1 MAIFL
6 EYFLLFIALYF
17 LTSHFLNKIHNL
29 PPSPFPT
36 LPIIGHLYLLKKPL
50 HRTLS
55 KISARYGPILLLRF
69 GSRNVLLVSS
79 PSAAEECLTN
89 QNDVV
94 FANRPRFLAGKHL
107 GYNYTSLPWAPHGDH
122 WRNLRRISAVEI
134 LSTHRLQMMSSIRAD
149 EVRRMIQQL
158 YKNTDEKV
166 EMKSCF
172 FELTLNVLMR
182 MIAGKRYYGEDV
194 TEVEAAREFRE
205 IVSETFLLGGATN
218 MLDFLPVLKWV
229 GFKGIEKKMKVLHGK
244 RDGFIQS
251 LIEESRKEMKSRDG
265 CGDEGRK
272 KTMIEVLLTLKQT
285 EPEYYT
291 DKVIKSLILVI
302 LTAGTDTS
310 SGTMEWALSL
320 LVNNPQV
327 LKKEQKEIDDH
338 VGYDRLIDESDLS
351 KLPYLHS
358 IVMETLRMY
367 PGGPMLVPHEAST
380 ECTVGGYKI
389 PCGTILMINMWAIQ
403 NDLKIW
409 TDPRTFKPERFEGFE
424 GERDG
429 FKLMPFGSGRRSC
442 PGEGLAVRMVAL
454 ALGSVIQCFEW
465 ERIGEEM
472 VDMTEGQGL
481 TLPKAHPLWAKC
493 RPRSTMLN
501 LLRQI

>member
-1 MAIFL
+1 M
-6 EYFLLFIALYF
+6 
-17 LTSHFLNKIHNL
+17 
-29 PPSPFPT
+29 
-36 LPIIGHLYLLKKPL
+36 
-50 HRTLS
+50 
-55 KISARYGPILLLRF
+55 
-69 GSRNVLLVSS
+69 
-79 PSAAEECLTN
+79 
-89 QNDVV
+89 
-94 FANRPRFLAGKHL
+94 
-107 GYNYTSLPWAPHGDH
+107 
-122 WRNLRRISAVEI
+122 
-134 LSTHRLQMMSSIRAD
+134 IR
-149 EVRRMIQQL
+149 QL

-205 IVSETFLLGGATN
+205 IVSETFRLGGATN

-244 RDGFIQS
+244 RDRFIQS

-272 KTMIEVLLTLKQT
+272 KTLIEVLLTLEQT

-291 DKVIKSLILVI
+291 DKVIKSLMLTI

-327 LKKEQKEIDDH
+327 LKKAQKEIDNH

-380 ECTVGGYKI
+380 ECMVGGYNI
-389 PCGTILMINMWAIQ
+389 PRGTILMINMWAIQ
-403 NDLKIW
+403 NDPKIW
-409 TDPRTFKPERFEGFE
+409 TDPRTFKPERFDGFE

-442 PGEGLAVRMVAL
+442 PGEGLAARMVAL